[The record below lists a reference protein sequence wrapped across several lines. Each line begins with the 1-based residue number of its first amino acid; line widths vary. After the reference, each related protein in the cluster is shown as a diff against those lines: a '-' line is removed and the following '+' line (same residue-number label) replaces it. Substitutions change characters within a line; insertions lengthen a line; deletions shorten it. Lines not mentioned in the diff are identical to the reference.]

1 MLWFALHLPAL
12 PLEAWLATAAAD
24 GGDSDPR
31 PCCVI
36 DVRRVV
42 LADAAAMALGVEVG
56 MSAASAAS
64 LAGSAASAAALVSGE
79 GGLQVFT
86 RSAAREAA
94 QVQRLALSL
103 ARFTPSLVLQADGVL
118 LEVSSS
124 LRLFGGARAL
134 WRAVR
139 EAARASGVRSLRM
152 ASAPTATAA
161 AVLARAEPASPAL
174 RKLDVHQRL
183 DALPLGAAAQTWN
196 IEPRL
201 VELLHGIGC
210 RTLGDVRM
218 LPRSGAQRRG
228 AAALLDAIARA
239 HGHIAD
245 PQAWFEP
252 PRTFEMGLELLH
264 RADDAAM
271 LVFATQ
277 RLVQPLAGWLAQQW
291 LAAARLT
298 LVLRHETSVRHAL
311 PDTPIALAFGDP
323 TRDAAQI
330 LLLLR
335 ERLQRTALA
344 APVYALVL
352 RLDQSVNLAGRE
364 KALWR
369 EAGVAGN
376 EDARALFD
384 RLAARLGPARVQR
397 LRLVAD
403 HRPERAMKWVLA
415 QEKNATEK
423 TSVRA
428 ELALR
433 QAQDDRNIE
442 ASRQGFDKLSPNG
455 VRPTWLLPEPLRLQE
470 QGGRP
475 LHGGPLALRSRTER
489 VEAGW
494 FDGELVCRDYHV
506 AEGRDHRLRW
516 VFRERRGE
524 GAQWYLHGLFG

>member
-12 PLEAWLATAAAD
+12 PLEAWRAAAAD
-24 GGDSDPR
+24 GSDPR
-31 PCCVI
+31 PCCV
-36 DVRRVV
+36 VEARRVV
-42 LADAAAMALGVEVG
+42 LADAAAVALGVEMG

-64 LAGSAASAAALVSGE
+64 LVSGE

-94 QVQRLALSL
+94 LVQRLALSL
-103 ARFTPSLVLQADGVL
+103 ARFTPSVVLQADGVL
-118 LEVSSS
+118 LEVSAS

-139 EAARASGVRSLRM
+139 EAARVGGVQSLRM
-152 ASAPTATAA
+152 AAAPTATAA

-174 RKLDVHQRL
+174 RRLDVPQRL
-183 DALPLGAAAQTWN
+183 DALPLPAAAQAWG

-228 AAALLDAIARA
+228 AAALLAAIARA
-239 HGHIAD
+239 HGQVPD
-245 PQAWFEP
+245 PQTWFEP
-252 PRTFEMGLELLH
+252 PRSFEMGLELLH

-298 LVLRHETSVRHAL
+298 LVLRHETSVRRAL
-311 PDTPIALAFGDP
+311 PDTCIALAFGDP

-330 LLLLR
+330 QLLLR
-335 ERLQRTALA
+335 ERLQRTELP

-352 RLDQSVNLAGRE
+352 RLDEAVNHAGRE
-364 KALWR
+364 AALWR
-369 EAGVAGN
+369 DAGTGSGEA
-376 EDARALFD
+376 ARALFD
-384 RLAARLGPARVQR
+384 RLAARLGPERVMR
-397 LRLVAD
+397 PLLVAD

-415 QEKNATEK
+415 QDK
-423 TSVRA
+423 TRGD
-428 ELALR
+428 E
-433 QAQDDRNIE
+433 
-442 ASRQGFDKLSPNG
+442 GLSTAA
-455 VRPTWLLPEPLRLQE
+455 RPTWLLPEPLRLQE
-470 QGGRP
+470 DREFGRP
-475 LHGGPLALRSRTER
+475 LHQGVPLMLASRAER
-489 VEAGW
+489 IEAGW
-494 FDGELVCRDYHV
+494 FDGALISRDYHV
-506 AEGRDHRLRW
+506 AQAKDHRWLW
-516 VFRERRGE
+516 VFRERRGD
-524 GAQWYLHGLFG
+524 AAHWYLHGVFG